1 MQCPGL
7 HPKQALKQRK
17 QHIETS
23 SPRAPSLSLSLSK
36 INWLPPVPTRHYS
49 VREERSYLAMV
60 REMTQCLKVLATLS
74 EDQCSVPSNHIR
86 WLSVRHLMPCSCSSA
101 NCTRAHI
108 DTSIHINKNLLK
120 IEKWISNL
128 RSTGSMKI

>member
-1 MQCPGL
+1 M
-7 HPKQALKQRK
+7 
-17 QHIETS
+17 S
-23 SPRAPSLSLSLSK
+23 WAPSKTSTQTKKTTHRNFISKGTKPQFILSK